1 MDDRINQHEYYNGG
15 NPMPTTW
22 GGRSKFSYTG
32 SVETGTEIIYGN
44 GWKAR
49 VSAQDYAALRRHFIS
64 RIVPMGTSRTEPPE
78 DSIGAWLLMNVTPV
92 AIASYVGPILVLE
105 GYARRVG
112 KHDVCVTR

>member
-1 MDDRINQHEYYNGG
+1 
-15 NPMPTTW
+15 
-22 GGRSKFSYTG
+22 
-32 SVETGTEIIYGN
+32 
-44 GWKAR
+44 
-49 VSAQDYAALRRHFIS
+49 
-64 RIVPMGTSRTEPPE
+64 MGTSRTEPPE